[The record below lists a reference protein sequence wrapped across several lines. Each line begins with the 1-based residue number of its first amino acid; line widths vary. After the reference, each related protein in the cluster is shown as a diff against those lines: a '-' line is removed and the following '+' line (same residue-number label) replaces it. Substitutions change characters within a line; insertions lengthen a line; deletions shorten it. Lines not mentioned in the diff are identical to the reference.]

1 MKKDNAE
8 NESPSKLAIPWK
20 GNLRRVSDID
30 IVMLPE
36 YQWKWYSSKKNLW
49 RSTTVTQVS
58 SKGHA
63 LGLLDLIRFRD
74 SRKFLIWTRRIRR
87 TFQSSVEYL
96 TFLSL
101 IFRRRGKNEQF
112 PEDST
117 ILKFQDIN
125 VIFLP
130 TSSPLTLLCT
140 QHLQGLQE
148 KRCDKKA
155 REKNPL
161 PELRLSCF
169 GMQESPPR
177 RLLRICSCL
186 SSVRSLAAC
195 QAGWRTLCP
204 AHALTH
210 EPS

>member
-101 IFRRRGKNEQF
+101 IFRRRGKKWA
-112 PEDST
+112 
-117 ILKFQDIN
+117 I
-125 VIFLP
+125 
-130 TSSPLTLLCT
+130 
-140 QHLQGLQE
+140 
-148 KRCDKKA
+148 
-155 REKNPL
+155 
-161 PELRLSCF
+161 
-169 GMQESPPR
+169 PR
-177 RLLRICSCL
+177 RFHNIKIPRYKRHFSPHVFAFDFAVHTTPTGVAGKT
-186 SSVRSLAAC
+186 VR
-195 QAGWRTLCP
+195 
-204 AHALTH
+204 
-210 EPS
+210 